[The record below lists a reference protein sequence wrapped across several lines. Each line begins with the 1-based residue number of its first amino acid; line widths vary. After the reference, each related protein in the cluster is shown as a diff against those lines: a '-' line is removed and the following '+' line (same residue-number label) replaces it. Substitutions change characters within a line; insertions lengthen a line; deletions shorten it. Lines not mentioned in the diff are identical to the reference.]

1 MNNGTIKIA
10 ELEAFIA
17 NRSLGYRPARDLT
30 VAELI
35 DYAKGI
41 SYGAEGPN
49 ADQKPGWA
57 YAKDIEALCT
67 MYDAEHAKRLRLE
80 PYPAPV
86 E

>member
-35 DYAKGI
+35 EFAKTI
-41 SYGAEGPN
+41 SYNPEGPN

-57 YAKDIEALCT
+57 YARDIEALCA
-67 MYDAEHAKRLRLE
+67 MYDKQHANSYRLQ